1 MYRMDVTDFEFILA
15 QISDLISPQ
24 ERLGGTDPIKC
35 DGRLALTLRYSVT
48 GESFQSSS
56 FQYKI
61 SLNAVSYIVK
71 GYGKAIVERMASAFV
86 EVPST
91 KAEWLEISRKFE
103 GRWNFPH
110 ALRAIDAK
118 HIRIQK
124 PKNGGSCYYNYKH
137 THSII
142 SMTIAGPGY
151 KCLCADVG
159 SNGRVSDSGIWNKS
173 PLLQG
178 IQDRSVKLPD
188 DKKLSNS
195 VLPPTF
201 FLGDD
206 AFARKTFM
214 MKPFPLHALTGGR
227 RIYNYRHSG
236 ARKISQNVF
245 WILANRRRIFF
256 TTINL

>member
-48 GESFQSSS
+48 GESFQSST

-91 KAEWLEISRKFE
+91 KAELLEISRKFE
-103 GRWNFPH
+103 ERWNFPH

-159 SNGRVSDSGIWNKS
+159 SNGRVSDSGIWNKALYYKEYKMDQLSS
-173 PLLQG
+173 PMTKNCLTVFYPLCFFSGMMLSHEKLL
-178 IQDRSVKLPD
+178 
-188 DKKLSNS
+188 
-195 VLPPTF
+195 
-201 FLGDD
+201 
-206 AFARKTFM
+206 
-214 MKPFPLHALTGGR
+214 
-227 RIYNYRHSG
+227 
-236 ARKISQNVF
+236 
-245 WILANRRRIFF
+245 
-256 TTINL
+256 